1 MALFSKDNRPESH
14 FTTPRFPIHPLVDIV
29 TGELMK
35 CEKGDYVINGG
46 YSPHMGV
53 TGKGNSNKT
62 LIILS
67 FIMTFLIRNRHCFVD
82 GQMYETENTLE
93 FMRCMQIALGMA
105 TIFGCDEA
113 EKQEIQDYILENFVL
128 RASKD
133 IGANAWYD
141 ELNTL
146 CSARVKANK
155 DKIVLPFRDLK
166 GNPVTVFTPHACGV
180 DSFSALEPE
189 MVAEKFLDSNTAGS
203 SDNNTMYLKEAGA
216 KTQMLSKWVNQNPKA
231 SIYMFSSAHM
241 GDSINLDPRS
251 PPEKKNMFMKQAHK
265 LKNVPEKY
273 YFYITTLFFVN
284 GSTTLYNNPT
294 DKVPMYPMDSGDKEK
309 RDNKDILLE
318 LIVLRNKYGQS
329 GVFIPLIANQNQ
341 GIDWHLSAFHFIR
354 TNGKYGFEGNDQN
367 YVLSLL
373 PDCKLNRSVVRRKLL
388 ENANLRRVVDII
400 CEMQLLYRYKFDKID
415 ARYRCTPKELYD
427 GIIELGYDWD
437 VLLNTRGYY
446 TINHYDDPVLP
457 LSTYDLLRMRVG
469 DYVPYWMA
477 EEDIPEKV
485 KAIRAEVQARET
497 T

>member
-14 FTTPRFPIHPLVDIV
+14 FTTPRFPIHPLIDIV
-29 TGELMK
+29 TGELMQ

-67 FIMTFLIRNRHCFVD
+67 FIMTFLIRNRHCKVD

-105 TIFGCDEA
+105 TIFGCEEA

-141 ELNTL
+141 ELNEL
-146 CSARVKANK
+146 CNARVKANK
-155 DKIVLPFRDLK
+155 DKITLPFRDLK
-166 GNPVTVFTPHACGV
+166 GNPVVVFTPHVCGV

-203 SDNNTMYLKEAGA
+203 SDNNTMYLKEAAA

-241 GDSINLDPRS
+241 GEGIALDPRS
-251 PPEKKNMFMKQAHK
+251 PPEKKNMFMKQNHK

-284 GSTTLYNNPT
+284 GAQSLVNKDRVPLYPF
-294 DKVPMYPMDSGDKEK
+294 DSSDKEK
-309 RDNKDILLE
+309 RDNKDIRLE

-341 GIDWHLSAFHFIR
+341 GIDWHLSAFDYSKE
-354 TNGKYGFEGNDQN
+354 NGRYGFEGNDTN
-367 YVLSLL
+367 YNLALL
-373 PDCKLNRSVVRRKLL
+373 PDCKLNRSNIRTKL
-388 ENANLRRVVDII
+388 ASDAKLRRVVDIN
-400 CEMQLLYRYKFDKID
+400 CEMQLLYRYKFDKIPTH
-415 ARYRCTPKELYD
+415 YRCSPKELYED
-427 GIIELGYDWD
+427 IKALGYDWNI
-437 VLLNTRGYY
+437 LLNTRGYY

-469 DYVPYWMA
+469 DYIPYWMA
-477 EEDIPEKV
+477 EEDIPEPAK
-485 KAIRAEVQARET
+485 KLRDEALARAA
-497 T
+497 